1 MPADR
6 DSLFPGT
13 TFVSTVLDAADT
25 KAEMSRWVTRVYLMR
40 AAMAGLLIG
49 VFYLANYAII
59 AAFVA
64 VDPALTTIGRLVGAV
79 VFGFA
84 LTFIYYTRSEL
95 LTSNMMITT
104 IAVYYRRMRVSRMG
118 GLLALCLLGNALGG
132 LAIAGLVAG
141 STLLDGAA
149 GGLVAHAVETKLA
162 FVSGGFDGV
171 LDLFVRAI
179 FCNFLINLS
188 MLLVYNGLV
197 KADGV
202 KVVAMN
208 VAVMLFAFLGFEHSV
223 ANTVLFMVEGL
234 HVGVPVGAAAAN
246 VGVALLGNFVGGGLL
261 IGWYYAY
268 ANDPARRRRAG
279 LSPTAVPTA
288 AAGGVERRTG
298 VAPDASGPAPL

>member
-6 DSLFPGT
+6 ESLFPGT

-25 KAEMSRWVTRVYLMR
+25 KAEMSRWLTRVYLMR
-40 AAMAGLLIG
+40 AAMAGLIIG

-64 VDPALTTIGRLVGAV
+64 VDPGLGTIGRLAGAI

-132 LAIAGLVAG
+132 LVIAGLVSA
-141 STLLDGAA
+141 STLLDGSA
-149 GGLVAHAVETKLA
+149 GDLVTRAVETKLA
-162 FVSGGFDGV
+162 FVTGGFDGIA
-171 LDLFVRAI
+171 DLFVRAV

-197 KADGV
+197 SSDGV

-234 HVGVPVGAAAAN
+234 HAGVSLGAAAAN

-268 ANDPARRRRAG
+268 ANDPVRRRRAG
-279 LSPTAVPTA
+279 LSEVGDARDR
-288 AAGGVERRTG
+288 AAGSDQ
-298 VAPDASGPAPL
+298 PS